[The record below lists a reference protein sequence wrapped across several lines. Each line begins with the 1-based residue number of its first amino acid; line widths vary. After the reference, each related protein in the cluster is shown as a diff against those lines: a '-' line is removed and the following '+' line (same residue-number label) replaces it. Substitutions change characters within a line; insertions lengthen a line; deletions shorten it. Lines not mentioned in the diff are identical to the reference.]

1 MSLINT
7 LLQDYRLNREIT
19 GFLLEKI
26 FHNKWWDYS
35 DQILNLNGRI
45 CLINCLGF
53 GILGFI
59 LIKYLNNFLYN
70 IYSNLNETTLNIIFY
85 TLITIFI
92 IDLIVSF
99 KVIFKVKN
107 MTIHKAGY
115 ILLLKILIVLI
126 ILNLASFYFINNT
139 SIVYTILGITVV
151 MYLLVV
157 NFFRFPNRVIIQDD
171 NTILAPAD
179 GKIVVI
185 EETEEPEYFKDRR
198 LQVSIFMNIFNV
210 HINWF
215 PVNGVIKYFK
225 YHKGNFAAA
234 YLPKSSTDNER
245 TTIVIECNN
254 GKTVLMRQIAGAMA
268 KRIVSYAPVGGQAR
282 QDQHAGFIKF
292 GSRVDLFL
300 PLGTQIEV
308 KLGQKTTGSQTII
321 GTFK

>member
-1 MSLINT
+1 
-7 LLQDYRLNREIT
+7 
-19 GFLLEKI
+19 
-26 FHNKWWDYS
+26 
-35 DQILNLNGRI
+35 
-45 CLINCLGF
+45 
-53 GILGFI
+53 
-59 LIKYLNNFLYN
+59 
-70 IYSNLNETTLNIIFY
+70 
-85 TLITIFI
+85 
-92 IDLIVSF
+92 
-99 KVIFKVKN
+99 

-115 ILLLKILIVLI
+115 KLLLKILIIGILI
-126 ILNLASFYFINNT
+126 NLAAYYFINNSIIVHT
-139 SIVYTILGITVV
+139 VLIVSIVI
-151 MYLLVV
+151 YLLIV

-234 YLPKSSTDNER
+234 YLPKSSTENER

-268 KRIVSYAPVGGQAR
+268 KRIVSYAPVGGKAR
-282 QDQHAGFIKF
+282 QDQHRGFIKF

>member
-1 MSLINT
+1 
-7 LLQDYRLNREIT
+7 
-19 GFLLEKI
+19 
-26 FHNKWWDYS
+26 
-35 DQILNLNGRI
+35 
-45 CLINCLGF
+45 
-53 GILGFI
+53 
-59 LIKYLNNFLYN
+59 
-70 IYSNLNETTLNIIFY
+70 
-85 TLITIFI
+85 
-92 IDLIVSF
+92 
-99 KVIFKVKN
+99 

-115 ILLLKILIVLI
+115 KLLLKILIIGILI
-126 ILNLASFYFINNT
+126 NLAAYYFINN
-139 SIVYTILGITVV
+139 SIIVHTVLIV
-151 MYLLVV
+151 SIIIYLLIV

-171 NTILAPAD
+171 NTVLAPAD

-234 YLPKSSTDNER
+234 YLPKSSTENER

-268 KRIVSYAPVGGQAR
+268 KRIVSYAPVGGKAR

-300 PLGTQIEV
+300 PLDTKIDV
-308 KLGQKTTGSQTII
+308 KLGQKTTGSQTVI

>member
-1 MSLINT
+1 
-7 LLQDYRLNREIT
+7 
-19 GFLLEKI
+19 
-26 FHNKWWDYS
+26 
-35 DQILNLNGRI
+35 
-45 CLINCLGF
+45 
-53 GILGFI
+53 
-59 LIKYLNNFLYN
+59 
-70 IYSNLNETTLNIIFY
+70 
-85 TLITIFI
+85 
-92 IDLIVSF
+92 
-99 KVIFKVKN
+99 

-115 ILLLKILIVLI
+115 ILLLKILVVLI
-126 ILNLASFYFINNT
+126 LINAAAFYFIPST
-139 SIVYTILGITVV
+139 TLVHTILIISIIL
-151 MYLLVV
+151 YLMIV

-185 EETEEPEYFKDRR
+185 EETEEPEYFQDKRI
-198 LQVSIFMNIFNV
+198 QVSIFMNIFNV

-215 PVNGVIKYFK
+215 PVNGIIKYFK

-234 YLPKSSTDNER
+234 YLPKSSTENER

-254 GKTVLMRQIAGAMA
+254 GRTILMRQIAGAMA
-268 KRIVSYAPVGGQAR
+268 KRIVSYAPVGGKAR

-300 PLGTQIEV
+300 PTDTKINV